1 MSNLLSQPPTTAPL
15 WSIGF
20 RPFFLAAAL
29 YAVVLMVLWI
39 AGLSG
44 HLTLPLA
51 DLLNWHRHE
60 MIFGFGSAVI
70 AGFLLTS
77 VANWTS
83 KPPYSG
89 RVLQGLF
96 ALWCA
101 GRLVPWLS
109 LGEWGGLIQIA
120 FLPLLAV
127 LLGRMMWPQGLR
139 RHYPVLVIL
148 LLLSVTEWGVLYG
161 WPWSAAESARLA
173 VWIIAALMSLI
184 IGRVLPFFMQR
195 GLGLP
200 AAALPANTPLAERVR
215 LLSALAVVMA
225 TAYAGLNPAFSVGIT
240 SLFACAVN
248 AWNLVR
254 LHRIA
259 LWRVPLLWSLY
270 LSYGWLVL
278 AYGLWAAWGFGW
290 IGSASLAL
298 HVLTVGAMASMMLA
312 MMVRVSLGHTGRA
325 LQPSPMA
332 VFALGSMQVAALLRL
347 LAALGWSFGL
357 HGAALFWCLAFAGFV
372 IGCGRYLYLPRADA

>member
-1 MSNLLSQPPTTAPL
+1 MSSALSQSLTTAPL

-20 RPFFLAAAL
+20 RPFFFAAAV
-29 YAVVLMVLWI
+29 YAVVLMALWI

-44 HLTLPLA
+44 LLTLPLA
-51 DLLNWHRHE
+51 DLLHWHRHE
-60 MIFGFGSAVI
+60 MVFGFGSAVI

-77 VANWTS
+77 VANWTG

-89 RVLQGLF
+89 RILQALF

-101 GRLVPWLS
+101 GRLAPWL
-109 LGEWGGLIQIA
+109 LPNEWGGLIQAA
-120 FLPLLAV
+120 FLPLLAL
-127 LLGRMMWPQGLR
+127 LLGRMLWPQGLR
-139 RHYPVLVIL
+139 RHYPVRVIV

-161 WPWSAAESARLA
+161 WVWTAAESARLA
-173 VWIIAALMSLI
+173 VWIIAALMCLI
-184 IGRVLPFFMQR
+184 IGRVLPFFIQR
-195 GLGLP
+195 GLLLSTP
-200 AAALPANTPLAERVR
+200 LPANTPVAERIR
-215 LLSALAVVMA
+215 LLSALAVVIA
-225 TAYAGLNPAFSVGIT
+225 TAYAGLNPDVNVGLT
-240 SLFACAVN
+240 ALLACVVN
-248 AWNLVR
+248 GWNWLR
-254 LHRIA
+254 LYRAA

-270 LSYGWLVL
+270 LSYGWLVI

-325 LQPSPMA
+325 LQPSRVA
-332 VFALGSMQVAALLRL
+332 VWALYSLQLAALLRL

-357 HGAALFWCLAFAGFV
+357 YGAAFFWCLAFAGFV
-372 IGCGRYLYLPRADA
+372 VSCGRYLYLPRADA